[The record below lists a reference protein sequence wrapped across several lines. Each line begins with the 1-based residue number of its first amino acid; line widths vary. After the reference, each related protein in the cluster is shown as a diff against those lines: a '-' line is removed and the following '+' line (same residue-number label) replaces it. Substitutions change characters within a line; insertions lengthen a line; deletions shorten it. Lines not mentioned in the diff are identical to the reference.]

1 MVSTGTAS
9 SEPLGPFS
17 RRARLAL
24 VNMPFASMH
33 RPSIGLAQLRAAVDA
48 RLGNRVAVNVL
59 HLHVEYGARIGAW
72 TYEQLA
78 DDHCFEVGL
87 GDWLFRDLAH
97 PGLEATDEAYLSRFF
112 AKNAAAIQREILRI
126 RGNLPGMTQELI
138 DAYGLDTYDL
148 VGFTSMFTQTNPS
161 IAMAR
166 LIKDRAPEV
175 TTVMGGAACE
185 GEAGEVISRRV
196 PSIDFTF
203 SGPALAS
210 FPRFLDHWLRDPSA
224 IPPVEGLN
232 QGAHVDAT
240 DERDAGPSP
249 QGTSAR
255 GTPPRGTSTRV
266 KVRNARVDPGRST
279 RGPSVSIDE
288 TPDVDYDDYF
298 DTVDRVFPS
307 GSVITPRVSFET
319 ARGCWWGE
327 RVQCTFCGLNGESLE
342 YASMSASRAIQ
353 SIQSLLDRYAGRCSM
368 FSSVD
373 NIMPKSYPTEV
384 LPFLRPPQGAE
395 LFYEVKA
402 NITEAEVQALAGA
415 KVTSIQPGIEALS
428 TDVLRLMRKGSN
440 AFTNVRLLKNC
451 HRYSVRPMWNLLL
464 GFPGEEESVY
474 QSYLALVP
482 LLFHL
487 QPPIGCYPVRFDRFS
502 PYYQRPD
509 EFGLALEP
517 EDFYEL
523 TFPFRGSDL
532 EAFAY
537 YFKDICPDPAYAR
550 HVSTWK
556 EPLLRAVN
564 QWRVRWGGAGPKPR
578 LELVP
583 GSAGEEPV
591 VVDSRGADSQ
601 TYDVPEPATVL
612 LEVLEE
618 PRRRDQITG
627 RDAPYRHLAEALD
640 WALERQLVFV
650 EGSRLMSLV
659 LLPTPEASACRSGH
673 TTSRGF
679 SCSSVSGASIQPIA
693 GGTS

>member
-1 MVSTGTAS
+1 MVSSGTAS
-9 SEPLGPFS
+9 SEPLTRPN

-24 VNMPFASMH
+24 VTMPFASMH
-33 RPSIGLAQLRAAVDA
+33 RPSIGLAQLRGVVEA
-48 RLGNRVAVNVL
+48 RLGHRVAVSVL

-97 PGLEATDEAYLSRFF
+97 PGLEPNDEAYLSRFF
-112 AKNAAAIQREILRI
+112 AKNAVAIQREILRI
-126 RGNLPGMTQELI
+126 RGNLPRMSQELI
-138 DAYGLDTYDL
+138 DAYRLDTYDL

-166 LIKDRAPEV
+166 LIKERAPEV

-185 GEAGEVISRRV
+185 GEAGQVISRRV
-196 PSIDFTF
+196 PVIDFTF

-210 FPRFLDHWLRDPSA
+210 FPRFLGHWLRDPSA
-224 IPPVEGLN
+224 IPTVEGLN
-232 QGAHVDAT
+232 QASPVGLT
-240 DERDAGPSP
+240 REPDAGPTP
-249 QGTSAR
+249 QGTPSR
-255 GTPPRGTSTRV
+255 GDALRGTSTPVMLR
-266 KVRNARVDPGRST
+266 RAPVDLGRST
-279 RGPSVSIDE
+279 RGPAEQIDE
-288 TPDVDYDDYF
+288 APDPDYEEYF
-298 DTVDRVFPS
+298 DTVDRAFPS
-307 GSVITPRVSFET
+307 GSVITPRVPFET

-327 RVQCTFCGLNGESLE
+327 RVQCTFCGLNGESLD
-342 YASMSASRAIQ
+342 YTSMSPSRAIR
-353 SIQSLLDRYAGRCSM
+353 SIQLLLDRYASKCTM
-368 FSSVD
+368 FFSVD

-384 LPFLRPPQGAE
+384 LPFLRPPPGVE

-402 NITEAEVQALAGA
+402 NLTEAEVRTLAEA
-415 KVTSIQPGIEALS
+415 RVRSIQPGIEALS

-440 AFTNVRLLKNC
+440 AFTNVRLLKAC
-451 HRYSVRPMWNLLL
+451 RRYGVRAMWNLLL

-502 PYYQRPD
+502 PYYEHAE

-523 TFPFRGSDL
+523 TFPFRGPDL

-537 YFKDICPDPAYAR
+537 YFKDVCPDSAYAR

-564 QWRVRWGGAGPKPR
+564 QWRTRWEGSGPKPR

-583 GSAGEEPV
+583 GSDGEESV
-591 VVDSRGADSQ
+591 VVDSRGADPQ
-601 TYDVPEPATVL
+601 THDLPEPTTEL
-612 LEVLEE
+612 LRLLEE
-618 PRRRDQITG
+618 PLGRNQITE

-640 WALERQLVFV
+640 WALERRLVFV

-659 LLPTPEASACRSGH
+659 VGPTSDGDQPVFDDR
-673 TTSRGF
+673 RPM
-679 SCSSVSGASIQPIA
+679 PIA
-693 GGTS
+693 LTQTN